1 VSEMLDGKSGGLD
14 FKHSLRKWRGPIA
27 AVVFVALLTYVLW
40 FERGPVS
47 KPGEN
52 PTVGEVINIRP
63 SDVVGASFGS
73 DDKSIEVARQGDWW
87 RIVRPISARCDRY
100 EAERVTSGLVDQRV
114 DGVLGE
120 VEKLSEYGLD
130 KPRFKVVLKT
140 RFGTR
145 ALLFGDKD
153 PSGTSVY
160 VKPEDLSTVFLLPA
174 YTVEDLQRKKPQEMR
189 DKAVVDTSVDK
200 IRSVTIEGHGSRLE
214 VCKRGDKWVLS
225 RPVSRDAD
233 DGAVDDLL
241 FKLTGLRAEGF
252 ADSSKPLSEYG
263 LDEPRLKVAVT
274 VLGRREPLGV
284 VLGKQSPNGIYAK
297 RLDDSEVLLL
307 KSDTLKDLEKR
318 PIDLMDKTIQ
328 PAKAEEITGLSIA
341 GSHGTIVLERR
352 GSEWMMLK
360 PKSSPADRSKVDNE
374 LLWDLGEMKA
384 AKILSD
390 RLLNPKQWGLDRP
403 WLRIEVKTRGGS
415 RTILF
420 GQKRGDEVPV
430 RVIGDSMV
438 YAVNSWVADR
448 LNVKPDDLMKK

>member
-1 VSEMLDGKSGGLD
+1 MPEEKPGSLG
-14 FKHSLRKWRGPIA
+14 FKRSLRKWRGPIA
-27 AVVFVALLTYVLW
+27 AVVFVVLLVYVLG

-52 PTVGEVINIRP
+52 PTVGELINVRP
-63 SDVVGASFGS
+63 GDVVGASFGS
-73 DDKSIEVARQGDWW
+73 GGKNIEVSRQGDWW

-130 KPRFKVVLKT
+130 KPCFRVVLKT
-140 RFGTR
+140 RFGAK

-160 VKPEDLSTVFLLPA
+160 VKPEDLSTVFLLPT
-174 YTVEDLQRKKPQEMR
+174 YTVEDLQKKKPQEMR

-200 IRSVTIEGHGSRLE
+200 IRSVVIESRGSRLE
-214 VCKRGDKWVLS
+214 VCKRGDEWVIS
-225 RPVSRDAD
+225 RPLSRDAD
-233 DGAVDDLL
+233 EGAVDDLL

-252 ADSSKPLSEYG
+252 ADSSRPLSEYG
-263 LDEPRLKVAVT
+263 LDEPRLKVTVAVS
-274 VLGRREPLGV
+274 GRREPLGV
-284 VLGKQSPNGIYAK
+284 VLGKQSPKGIYAK
-297 RLDDSEVLLL
+297 RLDDNEVLLL
-307 KSDTLKDLEKR
+307 KGDTLKELEKR

-328 PAKAEEITGLSIA
+328 PAKAEEITGLSIT
-341 GSHGTIVLERR
+341 GSYGAIVLERR
-352 GSEWMMLK
+352 GSEWRMLK
-360 PKSSPADRSKVDNE
+360 PKSAPADRNKVDSE

-390 RLLNPKQWGLDRP
+390 RLLHPKQWGLDKP
-403 WLRIEVKTRGGS
+403 WLWIEVRSGKTS

-430 RVIGDSMV
+430 MVRGDSMV
-438 YAVNSWVADR
+438 YAVSSWVADR
-448 LNVKPDDLMKK
+448 LNVKPDDLLKK